1 MNDNQGSIWRKWDLH
16 VHSPASAL
24 NNQFEGSSLE
34 EKWEKYYQKLISI
47 QDVSVLGITDYFSID
62 GYQKV
67 VSDNRLSNFDL
78 IIPNVELRILPVT
91 ESETPINLHVIF
103 DPKIV
108 DQLNSKFFSSLE
120 YRYDGETY
128 KCVRDDLVKL
138 GKKFSNDDGL
148 EDGAAYVAGVNQFKT
163 THKDLQ
169 DIFKKDKLL
178 RDHSI
183 VVVSNRSEDGNSGIQ
198 HSSLASTREEIY
210 RFAHCIFTSNP
221 SDREYFLGLGVD
233 NKKEV
238 IRKYNRLK
246 PCIHGSDAH
255 CIAHICHPCIKRGE
269 QNHDCATNTSGCALR
284 YCWIKADPTF
294 DGLKQIVYEPGER
307 VRIQSSNPY
316 EDKEK
321 IFLSNLKLEG
331 SKNFIIP
338 NMELPLNRELIT
350 IIGGRGSGKSALL
363 ESVAFFNEEHV
374 KEDSNG
380 KKKIIEY
387 YRNNLDNKD
396 PAPNFI
402 LSVKL
407 VDKDGNVEDYSK
419 SLDDKKNIGL
429 PFLYIGQEQLS
440 ALATNDKELTE
451 KICGLFNIDFSDIEQ
466 NNLKDKARNVLADIT
481 NLLAEIQDLYQKY
494 PEYKSEDFEIW
505 ITQYIKQKED
515 QKKKLSSKT
524 TRKLLGEISESI
536 DRGLKLKDYK
546 IEVETLAVNL
556 QEITINET
564 IDELNK
570 LEKSLYG
577 KKAVL
582 LPEINLTTQNSA
594 IKKKIAQLDGE
605 MSALRQDITDKKKK
619 LSELGLKED
628 ISVLLQAAEVIQRE
642 INNASKD
649 KLIYKQ
655 KNKKL
660 LLLKGSRDQIYGDI
674 RQRLLGLKKTINEKF
689 TEFKN
694 SRDKSTKDEKDLF
707 TKVIR
712 GIDIEGTIVFNQE
725 VFCKYVLENCLDR
738 RSIKT
743 EEELKAMISKRD
755 SKGQARDITLD
766 TLKIWI
772 ETELESFTKSD
783 LLNVRGINNLIDYLF
798 IDWDKFIAV
807 RTIAKLNGVPT
818 ERLSVG
824 QRGTLLLKIYLATAT
839 AKQIFIVDQPEDNL
853 DNSFI
858 MDELVP
864 LIREVK
870 KSRQVILST
879 HNANLVVNADSEQII
894 VARLD
899 NEGDYIS
906 GSIEN
911 QVINKSIKE
920 ILEGGEDAFR
930 DRENKYG
937 MKSLYTQ

>member
-1 MNDNQGSIWRKWDLH
+1 M
-16 VHSPASAL
+16 
-24 NNQFEGSSLE
+24 
-34 EKWEKYYQKLISI
+34 
-47 QDVSVLGITDYFSID
+47 
-62 GYQKV
+62 
-67 VSDNRLSNFDL
+67 
-78 IIPNVELRILPVT
+78 
-91 ESETPINLHVIF
+91 
-103 DPKIV
+103 
-108 DQLNSKFFSSLE
+108 
-120 YRYDGETY
+120 
-128 KCVRDDLVKL
+128 
-138 GKKFSNDDGL
+138 
-148 EDGAAYVAGVNQFKT
+148 
-163 THKDLQ
+163 
-169 DIFKKDKLL
+169 
-178 RDHSI
+178 
-183 VVVSNRSEDGNSGIQ
+183 
-198 HSSLASTREEIY
+198 
-210 RFAHCIFTSNP
+210 
-221 SDREYFLGLGVD
+221 
-233 NKKEV
+233 
-238 IRKYNRLK
+238 
-246 PCIHGSDAH
+246 
-255 CIAHICHPCIKRGE
+255 
-269 QNHDCATNTSGCALR
+269 
-284 YCWIKADPTF
+284 
-294 DGLKQIVYEPGER
+294 
-307 VRIQSSNPY
+307 
-316 EDKEK
+316 
-321 IFLSNLKLEG
+321 
-331 SKNFIIP
+331 
-338 NMELPLNRELIT
+338 
-350 IIGGRGSGKSALL
+350 
-363 ESVAFFNEEHV
+363 
-374 KEDSNG
+374 
-380 KKKIIEY
+380 
-387 YRNNLDNKD
+387 
-396 PAPNFI
+396 
-402 LSVKL
+402 
-407 VDKDGNVEDYSK
+407 
-419 SLDDKKNIGL
+419 
-429 PFLYIGQEQLS
+429 
-440 ALATNDKELTE
+440 
-451 KICGLFNIDFSDIEQ
+451 
-466 NNLKDKARNVLADIT
+466 
-481 NLLAEIQDLYQKY
+481 
-494 PEYKSEDFEIW
+494 
-505 ITQYIKQKED
+505 
-515 QKKKLSSKT
+515 
-524 TRKLLGEISESI
+524 
-536 DRGLKLKDYK
+536 
-546 IEVETLAVNL
+546 
-556 QEITINET
+556 
-564 IDELNK
+564 
-570 LEKSLYG
+570 
-577 KKAVL
+577 
-582 LPEINLTTQNSA
+582 
-594 IKKKIAQLDGE
+594 
-605 MSALRQDITDKKKK
+605 
-619 LSELGLKED
+619 
-628 ISVLLQAAEVIQRE
+628 LQAAEVIQRE

-674 RQRLLGLKKTINEKF
+674 RQRLLGLKKTINKKF